1 VVKKVL
7 IVDDDQDMLLS
18 LEEGLSEYDETF
30 SIITAEDGLGA
41 VDELKNNTISLVVT
55 DLKMPRMDG
64 FSLLSHI
71 MEHYPE
77 IPVVI
82 ITGYSTSEMERLAR
96 EGGAIGYIAKPFMID
111 DLAKRVITALRKE
124 ADGGTLHSVSS
135 GIFLQLMEMEAKTCT
150 VRLVE
155 KSSGKQGILFF
166 LEGQLLDARCDSLRG
181 EAAAYEIF
189 SWDDVSLSIQN
200 ACPQRE
206 RRIHRDLQAILLD
219 AMVLKDELKR
229 LGKGASPRKKEPAP
243 SKEKVERMQPV
254 ERVKELLKRE
264 VGEGYG
270 IEDIYED
277 NTWESFVKGIGRLGM
292 AFKAGEFRVAYVDR
306 GDSKDFILLPGESVT
321 VVSVNPRCARDRI
334 MEALSEESG
343 FAGFDGSILS
353 HERNL

>member
-7 IVDDDQDMLLS
+7 IVDDNQEMLVS
-18 LEEGLSEYDETF
+18 LEEGLSKYDETF

-41 VDELKNNTISLVVT
+41 VDELKNSTISLVVT
-55 DLKMPRMDG
+55 DLKMPKMDG

-77 IPVVI
+77 IPVII
-82 ITGYSTSEMERLAR
+82 ITGYSTSEMERLAQ

-111 DLAKRVITALRKE
+111 DLAKRIITTLRKE

-135 GIFLQLMEMEAKTCT
+135 GIFLQLMELEEKTCT
-150 VRLVE
+150 VRLIE
-155 KSSGKQGILFF
+155 KSSGKQGIFFF

-219 AMVLKDELKR
+219 AMRLKDELRR
-229 LGKGASPRKKEPAP
+229 LGKGATPGKKGPTPA
-243 SKEKVERMQPV
+243 KEKIERTSPV
-254 ERVKELLKRE
+254 ERVKQFLKKE
-264 VGEGYG
+264 VGEGHG

-277 NTWESFVKGIGRLGM
+277 NSWKNFVKGIERLGA
-292 AFKAGEFRVAYVDR
+292 AFNAGEIRVAYIDR
-306 GDSKDFILLPGESVT
+306 GESKDFILLPGESVT
-321 VVSVNPRCARDRI
+321 VVAVSPKCARDRI
-334 MEALSEESG
+334 MEALSE
-343 FAGFDGSILS
+343 
-353 HERNL
+353 

>member
-1 VVKKVL
+1 MGETGGGRRVVKKVL
-7 IVDDDQDMLLS
+7 IVDDDQEMLLS
-18 LEEGLSEYDETF
+18 LEEGLSKYDETF
-30 SIITAEDGLGA
+30 SITTAEDGLGA
-41 VDELKNNTISLVVT
+41 VDELKNSTISLVVT
-55 DLKMPRMDG
+55 DLKMPKMDG

-77 IPVVI
+77 IPVII

-111 DLAKRVITALRKE
+111 DLAKRIITTLRKE

-135 GIFLQLMEMEAKTCT
+135 GIFLQLMEMEEKTCT

-166 LEGQLLDARCDSLRG
+166 LDGQLLDARCDSLRG

-219 AMVLKDELKR
+219 AMRLKDELR
-229 LGKGASPRKKEPAP
+229 RMGKGAIPGKKPP
-243 SKEKVERMQPV
+243 TPVKDKIEKGRPV
-254 ERVKELLKRE
+254 ERVKQFLKKE

-277 NTWESFVKGIGRLGM
+277 NSWESFVKGIGRLGA
-292 AFKAGEFRVAYVDR
+292 AFKAGEFRVAYIDR

-321 VVSVNPRCARDRI
+321 VVAVNPKCARDRI
-334 MEALSEESG
+334 MEALSE
-343 FAGFDGSILS
+343 
-353 HERNL
+353 

>member
-1 VVKKVL
+1 MVKKVL
-7 IVDDDQDMLLS
+7 IVDDDQEMLLS
-18 LEEGLSEYDETF
+18 LEEGLSKYDETF

-111 DLAKRVITALRKE
+111 DLAKRIITALRKE

-135 GIFLQLMEMEAKTCT
+135 GIFLQLMEMEEKTCT

-229 LGKGASPRKKEPAP
+229 LGKGASPRKKESTPG
-243 SKEKVERMQPV
+243 KEKIERMRPV

-334 MEALSEESG
+334 MEALSE
-343 FAGFDGSILS
+343 
-353 HERNL
+353 

>member
-7 IVDDDQDMLLS
+7 IVDDDQEMLLS
-18 LEEGLSEYDETF
+18 IEEGLSKYDETF
-30 SIITAEDGLGA
+30 SITTAEDGLGA
-41 VDELKNNTISLVVT
+41 VDELKNSTISLVVT
-55 DLKMPRMDG
+55 DLKMPKMDG

-77 IPVVI
+77 IPVII

-111 DLAKRVITALRKE
+111 DLAKRIISTLRKE

-135 GIFLQLMEMEAKTCT
+135 GIFLQLMEMEEKTCT
-150 VRLVE
+150 VRLIE

-166 LEGQLLDARCDSLRG
+166 LDGQLLDARCDSLRG

-219 AMVLKDELKR
+219 AMRLKDELR
-229 LGKGASPRKKEPAP
+229 RMGKEVTPGKKQPASAKDKI
-243 SKEKVERMQPV
+243 ERTRPV
-254 ERVKELLKRE
+254 ERVKQFLKNE

-270 IEDIYED
+270 IEDVYED
-277 NTWESFVKGIGRLGM
+277 NSWESFVKGIGRLGA
-292 AFKAGEFRVAYVDR
+292 AFKAGEFRVAYIDR
-306 GDSKDFILLPGESVT
+306 GDSKDYILLSGESVT
-321 VVSVNPRCARDRI
+321 VVAVNPKCARDRI
-334 MEALSEESG
+334 MEALSE
-343 FAGFDGSILS
+343 
-353 HERNL
+353 

>member
-1 VVKKVL
+1 VIKKVL
-7 IVDDDQDMLLS
+7 IVDDDQEMLLS
-18 LEEGLSEYDETF
+18 LEEGLSKYDETF

-41 VDELKNNTISLVVT
+41 VDQLKDSTISLVVT
-55 DLKMPRMDG
+55 DLKMPKMDG

-77 IPVVI
+77 IPVII

-96 EGGAIGYIAKPFMID
+96 DGGAIGYIAKPFMID
-111 DLAKRVITALRKE
+111 DLGKRIITTLRKE

-135 GIFLQLMEMEAKTCT
+135 GIFLQLMEMEEKTCT

-166 LEGQLLDARCDSLRG
+166 LDGQLLDARCDSLRG

-189 SWDDVSLSIQN
+189 SWDDVSLSLQN
-200 ACPQRE
+200 SCPQRE

-219 AMVLKDELKR
+219 AMRLKDELKR
-229 LGKGASPRKKEPAP
+229 MGKGPTP
-243 SKEKVERMQPV
+243 SKKPLPSGGEKVQRISPV
-254 ERVKELLKRE
+254 ERVKQFLKKE

-277 NTWESFVKGIGRLGM
+277 NSWESFVKGIRKLGE
-292 AFKAGEFRVAYVDR
+292 ALKAGEFKVAYIDR
-306 GDSKDFILLPGESVT
+306 GESKDFILLPGESVT
-321 VVSVNPRCARDRI
+321 VVAVSPKCARDRI
-334 MEALSEESG
+334 MEALSE
-343 FAGFDGSILS
+343 
-353 HERNL
+353 

>member
-1 VVKKVL
+1 MGEPGGGQRVVKKVL
-7 IVDDDQDMLLS
+7 IVDDDREMLLS
-18 LEEGLSEYDETF
+18 LEEGLMKYDETF
-30 SIITAEDGLGA
+30 SILTAEDGLGA
-41 VDELKNNTISLVVT
+41 VDQLKKSTISLVVT

-77 IPVVI
+77 IPVII

-111 DLAKRVITALRKE
+111 DLAKRIITTLRKE

-135 GIFLQLMEMEAKTCT
+135 GIFLQLMEMEEKTCT

-155 KSSGKQGILFF
+155 KSSGKQGVLFF
-166 LEGQLLDARCDSLRG
+166 LDGQLLDARCDSLRG

-189 SWDDVSLSIQN
+189 SWDDVSLNIQN

-219 AMVLKDELKR
+219 AMRLKDELR
-229 LGKGASPRKKEPAP
+229 RMGRGASSGKKPGIPARD
-243 SKEKVERMQPV
+243 KIERVSPV
-254 ERVKELLKRE
+254 ERVRELLKIE

-270 IEDIYED
+270 IEDVYED
-277 NTWESFVKGIGRLGM
+277 RSWESFVKGIGRLGA
-292 AFKAGEFRVAYVDR
+292 AFNAGEMKVAYVDR
-306 GDSKDFILLPGESVT
+306 GEAKDFILLPGESVT
-321 VVSVNPRCARDRI
+321 VVAVNQKCARDRI
-334 MEALSEESG
+334 MEALGE
-343 FAGFDGSILS
+343 
-353 HERNL
+353 

>member
-7 IVDDDQDMLLS
+7 IVDDDQEMLLS
-18 LEEGLSEYDETF
+18 LEEGLSKYDETF
-30 SIITAEDGLGA
+30 SIYTAEDGLGA
-41 VDELKNNTISLVVT
+41 VDQLKNSTISLVVT
-55 DLKMPRMDG
+55 DLKMPKMDG

-77 IPVVI
+77 IPVII

-111 DLAKRVITALRKE
+111 DLAKRIITTLRKE

-135 GIFLQLMEMEAKTCT
+135 GIFLQLMEMEEKTCT
-150 VRLVE
+150 VRLIE
-155 KSSGKQGILFF
+155 KPSGKQGILFF
-166 LEGQLLDARCDSLRG
+166 LDGQLLEARCDNLRG

-200 ACPQRE
+200 SCSQRE

-219 AMVLKDELKR
+219 AMRLKDELKR
-229 LGKGASPRKKEPAP
+229 MGKGPTPGKKPP
-243 SKEKVERMQPV
+243 TPGREKVQRISPV
-254 ERVKELLKRE
+254 EKVKQFLKKE

-277 NTWESFVKGIGRLGM
+277 NSWESFVEGIRRVGAAL
-292 AFKAGEFRVAYVDR
+292 KAGEFKVAYVDR
-306 GDSKDFILLPGESVT
+306 GESKDFILLPGESVT
-321 VVSVNPRCARDRI
+321 VVAVSPKCARDRI
-334 MEALSEESG
+334 MESLGE
-343 FAGFDGSILS
+343 
-353 HERNL
+353 